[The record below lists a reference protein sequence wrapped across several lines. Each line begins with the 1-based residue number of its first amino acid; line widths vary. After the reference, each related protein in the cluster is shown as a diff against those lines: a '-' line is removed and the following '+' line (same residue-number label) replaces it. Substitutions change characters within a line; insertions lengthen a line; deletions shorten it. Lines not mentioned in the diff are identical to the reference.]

1 MTAGGLKRL
10 QKGTI
15 PVLFA
20 RNGYQL
26 PVPRP
31 SVWLSTTCTQTQGL
45 AINYLYPDPVFGNGV
60 RRLSDIPDSG
70 SDSDEMETVTVEPD
84 QDYCVAP
91 GMGVKA
97 NVLTDENEALRQ
109 KMRELQHQF
118 EVLQLRQRFGT
129 QRLVGS
135 DADVRFYTRFAFYSH
150 FLAFF

>member
-1 MTAGGLKRL
+1 M
-10 QKGTI
+10 
-15 PVLFA
+15 
-20 RNGYQL
+20 
-26 PVPRP
+26 
-31 SVWLSTTCTQTQGL
+31 

-70 SDSDEMETVTVEPD
+70 SDSEMETVTVEPD

-91 GMGVKA
+91 EMGVKA

-129 QRLVGS
+129 QR
-135 DADVRFYTRFAFYSH
+135 
-150 FLAFF
+150 